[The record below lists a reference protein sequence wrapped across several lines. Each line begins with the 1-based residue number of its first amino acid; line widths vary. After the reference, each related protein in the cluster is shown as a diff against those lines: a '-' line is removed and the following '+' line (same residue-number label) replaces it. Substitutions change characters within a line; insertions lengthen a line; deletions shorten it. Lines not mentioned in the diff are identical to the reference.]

1 MAVPGCREQ
10 GMRGI
15 FSPSEGHAGLQGSKF
30 WGGGGPRGSLLLRLG
45 PPLSSTPV
53 FSMLA
58 GASSP
63 RCLSHRGAEGS
74 ILIVRNGL
82 QHRGRLHRSR
92 DSNAGEDGEMC
103 IGVIRADSFIRADL
117 SSILAKLMPMSFS
130 GVLYLHKTFQGV
142 KCPGVIA
149 PGVIRAW
156 LWLCS
161 GVKCVCPT
169 RCLMLC
175 AGGQDQHQSSKKI
188 SAAAGSAFS
197 FFCINHFQLTLLPS

>member
-10 GMRGI
+10 GMKGI
-15 FSPSEGHAGLQGSKF
+15 FSPSEGHAGLWGSKF
-30 WGGGGPRGSLLLRLG
+30 LGGRGPRGSLLLGLG
-45 PPLSSTPV
+45 PLLSSTAV

-82 QHRGRLHRSR
+82 QRGGRLHRSP
-92 DSNAGEDGEMC
+92 DSIAGEDGEKC
-103 IGVIRADSFIRADL
+103 TGVIRADSFIRADL
-117 SSILAKLMPMSFS
+117 SSILAKLTPMSFS

-149 PGVIRAW
+149 PGVTHAW
-156 LWLCS
+156 PWL
-161 GVKCVCPT
+161 V
-169 RCLMLC
+169 
-175 AGGQDQHQSSKKI
+175 
-188 SAAAGSAFS
+188 
-197 FFCINHFQLTLLPS
+197 